1 MKKLGVIGGL
11 GPMATAYF
19 YQLVVQMTDAATDQ
33 EHFETIIYSNPL
45 TPDRTG
51 FILGRSSEDP
61 MPYLLRSGLELKR
74 QGVDVIAVPCMTAH
88 FFQQRLETELGVKV
102 IHAIREAGR
111 HLKQVGIN
119 KVGVIATDGT
129 VETGLF
135 QDAMSQFGIECLTP
149 DASRQKN
156 VMHLI
161 YDDIKAGKPA
171 EMDFFHDI
179 SDSLFERGA
188 QAVLLGCT
196 EISLIKRDHELGK
209 GFLDVMEVLAQQSVL
224 TCGKLRKE
232 YEELISE

>member
-19 YQLVVQMTDAATDQ
+19 YRLVVQMTDAVTDQ

-45 TPDRTG
+45 TPDRTR

-61 MPYLLRSGLELKR
+61 MPFLLESGLELKR
-74 QGVDVIAVPCMTAH
+74 QGVEAIAVPCMTAH
-88 FFQQRLETELGVKV
+88 FFQPRLEEELGVPV

-111 HLKQVGIN
+111 HLSERDVHTI
-119 KVGVIATDGT
+119 GVIATDGT
-129 VETGLF
+129 IETRLF
-135 QDAMSQFGIECLTP
+135 QDAMARFGISCLTP
-149 DASRQKN
+149 DAEKQSN

-171 EMDFFHDI
+171 EMDMFHDV
-179 SDSLFERGA
+179 SDSLFDRGA

-196 EISLIKRDHELGK
+196 EISLIKRDHQLGK
-209 GFLDVMEVLAQQSVL
+209 GFLDVMEVLAQQSVM
-224 TCGKLRKE
+224 TCGKLRQE
-232 YEELISE
+232 YKELISE